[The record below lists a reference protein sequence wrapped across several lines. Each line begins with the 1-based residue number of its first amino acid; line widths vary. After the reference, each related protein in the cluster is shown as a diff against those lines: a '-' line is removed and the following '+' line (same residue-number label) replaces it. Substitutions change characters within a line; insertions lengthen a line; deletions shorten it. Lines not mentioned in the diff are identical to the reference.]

1 MPDMSIGEL
10 ARDTGVNVE
19 TVRYYERRGL
29 LSPPPR
35 TRTGYRRFN
44 AEAARQIRFIKRAQ
58 GLGFTLKEI
67 HDLLTLRADPDTTCA
82 DVKTRAQA
90 KIEDIDS
97 KLRLLNEMRRAL
109 AELAETCG
117 GQDEGHCPILDCLDG
132 LEES

>member
-117 GQDEGHCPILDCLDG
+117 GQGEGHCPILDCLDG